1 MDEGWKDWEG
11 KRVFIILKNKRVY
24 TGEVLEVEGNYPLC
38 WITINDKFNQKIGFC
53 TDEIEVIQE
62 EKE

>member
-53 TDEIEVIQE
+53 TEEIEVIQE
-62 EKE
+62 ENK

>member
-24 TGEVLEVEGNYPLC
+24 TGEVIEVEGDYPLC

-53 TDEIEVIQE
+53 TEEIEVIQE
-62 EKE
+62 ENK